1 MKIND
6 VPQDNGIIEDHGQ
19 EICYAVDEKGQ
30 YKLAH
35 SLGWD
40 AKNIVNDQAWEL
52 IFQEIKK
59 IHDKVINNKLSP
71 LAFHMAKN
79 QMDPGLLGKYVSIA
93 KWRVKRHLKP
103 NVFKGLSQTMLK
115 SYADIFNITIDEL
128 KTVPEKINS
137 KTVTNRSK

>member
-6 VPQDNGIIEDHGQ
+6 VPQDNGIIEEHGQ
-19 EICYAVDEKGQ
+19 EICYAVNEQGQ
-30 YKLAH
+30 YTLTH

-52 IFQEIKK
+52 IFQDIKK
-59 IHDKVINNKLSP
+59 IHEKVINNKLSP

-79 QMDPGLLGKYVSIA
+79 QMDVKLLGQYVSMA

-103 NVFKGLSQTMLK
+103 NVFKRLSQPVLK
-115 SYADIFNITIDEL
+115 NYADVFDISVDEL
-128 KTVPEKINS
+128 KTIPEKINI
-137 KTVTNRSK
+137 KTITNR